1 MDPYQLAS
9 VKPAD
14 LDLHYFQKQTIYP
27 GSAKQGLNQ
36 LTPLYRFKETESA
49 VSKLSRFP
57 LFQEFFFQIIKKE
70 DFMEL
75 NMVGFLKH

>member
-1 MDPYQLAS
+1 MDPDQLAS

-14 LDLHYFQKQTIYP
+14 LDLHCFQKQNIYP

-57 LFQEFFFQIIKKE
+57 LFQDIFFPVYQERGFYGIKY
-70 DFMEL
+70 
-75 NMVGFLKH
+75 GRIP